1 MHKKYSVRAREF
13 VTKHP
18 MAIYRAGLLTAEAAG
33 VAAGH
38 FLDGARSDPLA
49 ERLFA
54 RTPAGDGHRYAHR
67 PNAATP

>member
-1 MHKKYSVRAREF
+1 MRKKYSVQAREF
-13 VTKHP
+13 VAKHP
-18 MAIYRAGLLTAEAAG
+18 LAIYRAGLLTAGAAG
-33 VAAGH
+33 AAAGH
-38 FLDGARSDPLA
+38 LLDRGHSDPLA